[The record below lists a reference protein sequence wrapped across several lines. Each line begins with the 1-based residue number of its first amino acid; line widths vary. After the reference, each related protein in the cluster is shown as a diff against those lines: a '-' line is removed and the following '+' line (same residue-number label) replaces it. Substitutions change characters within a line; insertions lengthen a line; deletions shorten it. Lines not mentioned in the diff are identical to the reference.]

1 MTTAEKLALYGVGIQ
16 IVGET
21 NIKLTGLHAVPEDLR
36 PALNALIEEA
46 RVRKTEII
54 LEMRS
59 KGARQVL
66 PEEGEQRTIT
76 FDSADVATMK
86 RWAVALEAG
95 LIQLDGKIQVSE
107 KSGIVHLR
115 YRCVL
120 PGEWLQDAV
129 TAATKQQYNAIL
141 ERAKKAEEWLV
152 SNPDDPRYERAYD
165 AYLAMFDDLKQLYNA
180 VGEAMT
186 DPYAGYEGVAVR

>member
-16 IVGET
+16 LVGET
-21 NIKLTGLHAVPEDLR
+21 NIKLTGLHAVPEHLR

-46 RVRKTEII
+46 RARKTEII
-54 LEMRS
+54 LEIRS
-59 KGARQVL
+59 KGARQV
-66 PEEGEQRTIT
+66 PPAEGEQHTIS
-76 FDSADVATMK
+76 FDSADVPTMK

-95 LIQLDGKIQVSE
+95 LIQLDGKIQASQ

-141 ERAKKAEEWLV
+141 ERAQKAGEWLL

-165 AYLAMFDDLKQLYNA
+165 AYLAMFEDLKQLYNA
-180 VGEAMT
+180 VGEALA
-186 DPYAGYEGVAVR
+186 DPYAGYEGVAVQ